1 MSLTAFKI
9 KGIQQNLLK
18 NTNKVSIASNGIN
31 FGGTFFLPT
40 KGKRVVIKPLKYGE
54 KQFFVSISRT
64 KIVVRVDENCI
75 VRYYPQF
82 LETDDLI
89 DITKL
94 KAVDMVQNEAL
105 DEIYFRSR
113 GTMFVEFK
121 NLQGYLNF
129 KERF

>member
-9 KGIQQNLLK
+9 KGIQQNLIK
-18 NTNKVSIASNGIN
+18 NTNKIGIAGNGVN

-40 KGKRVVIKPLKYGE
+40 KGKRVVIKPLGYGE

-75 VRYYPQF
+75 VRYFPQF
-82 LETDDLI
+82 LEMDDLI
-89 DITKL
+89 NITEL

-105 DEIYFRSR
+105 DEIYFRSK
-113 GTMFVEFK
+113 GTVFVEFK